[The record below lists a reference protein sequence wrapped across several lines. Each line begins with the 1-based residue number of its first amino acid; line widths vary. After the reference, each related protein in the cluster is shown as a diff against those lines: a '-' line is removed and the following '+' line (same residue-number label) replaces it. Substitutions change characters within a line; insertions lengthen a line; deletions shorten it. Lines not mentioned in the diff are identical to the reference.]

1 MKKILALVL
10 SLVLVAGLS
19 TAALADVTVSW
30 YNFGDAFSSYVRD
43 YASAQFEALGIPFV
57 NKDSNNI
64 QQTQNDDLQ
73 TAVVTGTDA
82 LVVQMVDSGAYAT
95 AKNILQMGVDAGIPV
110 VFFSRVMSTNNDEC
124 AELVGSYDKTIYVG
138 TDPAEAG
145 VYQGQMIG
153 EYLVA
158 NYDAVDLNGD
168 GVISYVMLKGD
179 QANQEAI
186 YRTMYSVIYANQALE
201 AAGKPAIKFYDDAAE
216 MHYTA
221 DGSEEGYYIVDP
233 TASWSQTFGNETI
246 TTILSQYN
254 ESNGNMPELIIANN
268 DDMAIGA
275 INALKVAGYNTNGA
289 TVIPVFG
296 VDATQ
301 FAKDAIAAGEMIGT
315 VEQSS
320 QKLGETV
327 AKVTDNMLKGAEL
340 TEGLDE
346 GIELRDGW
354 QIVVPY
360 GKYTGE

>member
-43 YASAQFEALGIPFV
+43 YASAKFEALGIPFV

-158 NYDAVDLNGD
+158 NYDAVDLNGHTL
-168 GVISYVMLKGD
+168 YV
-179 QANQEAI
+179 
-186 YRTMYSVIYANQALE
+186 
-201 AAGKPAIKFYDDAAE
+201 
-216 MHYTA
+216 
-221 DGSEEGYYIVDP
+221 
-233 TASWSQTFGNETI
+233 
-246 TTILSQYN
+246 
-254 ESNGNMPELIIANN
+254 NGTP
-268 DDMAIGA
+268 
-275 INALKVAGYNTNGA
+275 
-289 TVIPVFG
+289 
-296 VDATQ
+296 
-301 FAKDAIAAGEMIGT
+301 
-315 VEQSS
+315 
-320 QKLGETV
+320 
-327 AKVTDNMLKGAEL
+327 
-340 TEGLDE
+340 
-346 GIELRDGW
+346 
-354 QIVVPY
+354 
-360 GKYTGE
+360 YTGGTSSGTAIEFPASSSSDGHHPGEKPGDPPPGDNAGRAPGGEPPEKPDGEPPQ